1 MSYFHQLPNVYV
13 GEGIKDDE
21 GFKYRLVK
29 NLMRRVQLRE
39 SIEKFVTQFENVSI
53 GTGQRPSDV
62 AMGAFGDPHLD
73 WVILLVNN
81 ITDVYTEW
89 PKDDRSLYDYCVDKY
104 NLENVDGNHHYETN
118 EVKYN
123 GDIFIKRGIQVN
135 KSFRAILPD
144 GTTKTESESLTPIS
158 NFEHETFVNE
168 KKRLIK
174 IPTTFLVD
182 KIVSEF
188 EDLVAYLPNAE
199 LDDFNNKKT
208 PLSVAQR
215 FLDTRG
221 YISASVSRSVDV
233 GNVTSY
239 DNGPSSLSVNLQ
251 TAAGVATSTSTTST
265 STTSTSTTSTTTTT
279 TSSSTSSS
287 SSSSG
292 SSSSSSG
299 GY

>member
-1 MSYFHQLPNVYV
+1 M
-13 GEGIKDDE
+13 
-21 GFKYRLVK
+21 
-29 NLMRRVQLRE
+29 
-39 SIEKFVTQFENVSI
+39 
-53 GTGQRPSDV
+53 
-62 AMGAFGDPHLD
+62 
-73 WVILLVNN
+73 
-81 ITDVYTEW
+81 
-89 PKDDRSLYDYCVDKY
+89 
-104 NLENVDGNHHYETN
+104 
-118 EVKYN
+118 
-123 GDIFIKRGIQVN
+123 
-135 KSFRAILPD
+135 PD

-251 TAAGVATSTSTTST
+251 TAAGVATSTSTSTTST

-292 SSSSSSG
+292 SSGSSSG

>member
-1 MSYFHQLPNVYV
+1 MAYFHQLPNVYV

-39 SIEKFVTQFENVSI
+39 SVEKFVTQFENIAISP
-53 GTGQRPSDV
+53 GQKPSDV
-62 AMGAFGDPHLD
+62 AMGSFGDPHLD
-73 WVILLVNN
+73 WVILLTNN
-81 ITDVYTEW
+81 ITDVYNEW
-89 PKDDRSLYDYCVDKY
+89 PKDDQTLYDYVVDKY

-118 EVKYN
+118 EIKYN

-135 KSFRAILPD
+135 KSFRAVLPD
-144 GTTKTESESLTPIS
+144 GTTKTESESITPIS
-158 NFEHETFVNE
+158 NFEHETFLNE
-168 KKRLIK
+168 KKRLIR

-188 EDLVAYLPNAE
+188 DDLVAYLPHAE

-265 STTSTSTTSTTTTT
+265 STTSTTTTT

-292 SSSSSSG
+292 SSGSSSG